1 MNCQTLCEHQHRSE
15 GNCHYI
21 FIIRKFAEKVKR
33 FCDLDERQTAAE
45 IKTRTEQVDPCNHY
59 PAERVALSGS
69 LSLYPKPGILSIE
82 IRKKQEFPDFGERT
96 TMKKKKRSRPIKN
109 MDEMRKL
116 NTKEAKGHLHYV
128 CGKIGNDFQSI
139 GITHGKRTKG
149 VNNIP
154 LKKNPNPQDSKQAFV

>member
-1 MNCQTLCEHQHRSE
+1 ME
-15 GNCHYI
+15 
-21 FIIRKFAEKVKR
+21 
-33 FCDLDERQTAAE
+33 
-45 IKTRTEQVDPCNHY
+45 
-59 PAERVALSGS
+59 
-69 LSLYPKPGILSIE
+69 
-82 IRKKQEFPDFGERT
+82 
-96 TMKKKKRSRPIKN
+96 KKKRSRPIKN

-154 LKKNPNPQDSKQAFV
+154 LKKNPNPQDSKQAFVRPKLINAKSKSYGKRLDGLGLSKEDKTMVWDLIERLRKGKK